1 VGKETEMSKRGEEA
15 LARIEREETAKDP
28 QFMDKVE
35 YHTHLW
41 NKYVNEQD
49 CSNQFAYR
57 GSANCPTLPEIC
69 SHIKEVDNRMLARYP
84 DMKEE
89 E

>member
-1 VGKETEMSKRGEEA
+1 MSKRGEEA

-57 GSANCPTLPEIC
+57 GSASCEIGEC
-69 SHIKEVDNRMLARYP
+69 NHIKEVANRMVARYP

>member
-1 VGKETEMSKRGEEA
+1 MSKRGEEA
-15 LARIEREETAKDP
+15 LARIVHEATEKDP
-28 QFMDKVE
+28 LFPEKVD
-35 YHTHLW
+35 YHNYLW

-57 GSANCPTLPEIC
+57 GSASCEIGEC
-69 SHIKEVDNRMLARYP
+69 NHIKEVANRMVARYP